1 MMLYDEASGA
11 QLHALLNP
19 ETLTLRR
26 TAGIRE
32 RRLDELPVVAPESQ
46 DDPLIYTGGGETE
59 IELELLFD
67 TRLNRHGG
75 ELAAAAPGQDVREIT
90 GRIWQFAESRPP
102 GHRGD
107 WPPPLRLI
115 WGDWTL
121 PVAVVALAERFEDF
135 TAQGAPQRSWLSL
148 RLRRTSSFGQPA
160 SDPDRRPIQG
170 DAVESYLESLR
181 QDDLIVQRAG
191 AGAAVDTD
199 GGETVLRLD
208 LLAQEAFGDPRD
220 WRILAELSGLED
232 PLLPPAD
239 GLLLTVAP
247 DRAETP

>member
-1 MMLYDEASGA
+1 MMLYDEASGE

-26 TAGIRE
+26 TAGIR
-32 RRLDELPVVAPESQ
+32 VTAPGSP
-46 DDPLIYTGGGETE
+46 DDPLIFTGGGETE
-59 IELELLFD
+59 IELDLLFD
-67 TRLNRHGG
+67 SRLDRQGG
-75 ELAAAAPGQDVREIT
+75 ELGGGEPGQDVRAVT

-102 GHRGD
+102 GYRGD

-115 WGDWTL
+115 WGDWSL

-148 RLRRTSSFGQPA
+148 RLRRTAPFGQPA
-160 SDPDRRPIQG
+160 SDPDHRPIQG
-170 DAVESYLESLR
+170 DAVEGFLETLR
-181 QDDLIVQRAG
+181 QDDLVVQRAG
-191 AGAAVDTD
+191 VGAAADTA
-199 GGETVLRLD
+199 GGESVLRLD
-208 LLAQEAFGDPRD
+208 LLAHEAFGDPRD
-220 WRILAELSGLED
+220 WRIIAELSGLED
-232 PLLPPAD
+232 PLQPPAD